1 MAPVLGKGTETRGP
15 QPSLM
20 APGTP
25 GWLSVLGL
33 AGDPSWVLK
42 HKPETGGV
50 GETKKKCLLKT
61 INYIPLKYSR
71 YRDKSL
77 ALQGRQTSPP
87 QKSDFCRAGGVLLR
101 T

>member
-50 GETKKKCLLKT
+50 GETKKKVFIKDNKLHSLE
-61 INYIPLKYSR
+61 IQQISR
-71 YRDKSL
+71 
-77 ALQGRQTSPP
+77 QVPC
-87 QKSDFCRAGGVLLR
+87 FAGQADL
-101 T
+101 TAPEK